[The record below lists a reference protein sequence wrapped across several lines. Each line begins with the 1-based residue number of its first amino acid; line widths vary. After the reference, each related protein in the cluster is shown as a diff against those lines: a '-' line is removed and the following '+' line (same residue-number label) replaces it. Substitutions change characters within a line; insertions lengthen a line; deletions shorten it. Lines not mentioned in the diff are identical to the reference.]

1 MIGIYD
7 IEKMFHAE
15 IRDKK
20 RAANGVHS
28 KTGVRGYVGKML
40 FASDFLRGKEKR
52 EYIKPIMIG
61 EYNMYDSIMK
71 YDQFSILSDAEKIKY
86 LSEYTKRFTL
96 KELAAAWNLN
106 YKTIY
111 NKFQRYNIPIV
122 KRSPVGRAPGSKAS
136 AIPKQAAAPKTPQA
150 QPQQPQ
156 QPQQQDGF
164 SISLH
169 GEYSAADLVQRLE
182 RISLIMSDDENMFNV
197 EIKISQK

>member
-1 MIGIYD
+1 MIEIYD
-7 IEKMFHAE
+7 IEKMFNSE

-28 KTGVRGYVGKML
+28 KTGTRGYVGKML
-40 FASDFLRGKEKR
+40 FASDLLRGKEKR

-61 EYNMYDSIMK
+61 EYNMYDVILK
-71 YDQFSILSDAEKIKY
+71 YDHFTSLTADEKIKY
-86 LSEYTKRFTL
+86 LSEYTKRYTL
-96 KELAAAWNLN
+96 TELAEAWNLS
-106 YKTIY
+106 YKTLY
-111 NKFQRYNIPIV
+111 AKFQQYNIPVV
-122 KRSPVGRAPGSKAS
+122 KRSPRGRATGSKAS

-156 QPQQQDGF
+156 QPDGF

-182 RISLIMSDDENMFNV
+182 RISLIMSDDENIFNV
-197 EIKISQK
+197 EIKITQRA